1 MKLVYTLLIALLF
14 FGCQKKQYASFQKS
28 SAMQLEKKSTGML
41 DRQIRIPK
49 NQVAVISNE
58 ITNDLINSNATES
71 IQPAMVKEPK
81 TAIDSQKS
89 LKSTRKL
96 KRKMI
101 LDSLL
106 NTKPKSVT
114 EKDYVKMGKYAGNLG
129 LAAIGMILLA
139 LLISLLSPMASL
151 ISAILLLMTPIVGLI
166 AFINGMRAIKH
177 LKKKEQSKAI
187 LGIALGSL
195 TLLGLLVGIVFLIV
209 FATQFNRN

>member
-1 MKLVYTLLIALLF
+1 MKLVFTLLIALLF

-28 SAMQLEKKSTGML
+28 PAIQFEKKSAGKL
-41 DRQIRIPK
+41 DRQISIPE

-58 ITNDLINSNATES
+58 ITNDLISINTTES
-71 IQPAMVKEPK
+71 LQPAMVEEPK
-81 TAIDSQKS
+81 TAIDYQKS

-129 LAAIGMILLA
+129 LAVIGMILLA

-166 AFINGMRAIKH
+166 AFVNGIKAIKH
-177 LKKKEQSKAI
+177 LKKEEQSKAI

-195 TLLGLLVGIVFLIV
+195 TLLGLLVVIIFLIV